1 MNGQFVLPRTP
12 KQSQI
17 LSLLRMIDVEF
28 RRIIIK
34 CNHDYQIKYNLT
46 AFKIDINGLV
56 KLSKDAYEA
65 VGDLLNKPIEAKPD
79 GVSDIFYNLLKHYKF
94 LKQSCGHSTT
104 RFNAATTHNNLEDLW
119 GNLRK
124 LGQFL
129 LGFSQFQL
137 LNTQVLNLLPES
149 YSDDYPDFDFIQRFG
164 NSFGYGY
171 DDDYY

>member
-12 KQSQI
+12 KQSEI
-17 LSLLRMIDVEF
+17 LSLLRTIDCEF

-34 CNHDYQIKYNLT
+34 CNHDYAIKYNLM
-46 AFKIDINGLV
+46 AFKTDISGLV
-56 KLSKDAYEA
+56 KLSQDAYKA
-65 VGDLLNKPIEAKPD
+65 VGDLYNKPIEAKPE

-104 RFNAATTHNNLEDLW
+104 QFNAATTHNNLEYLW
-119 GNLRK
+119 GNLK
-124 LGQFL
+124 ILGQFL
-129 LGFSQFQL
+129 LGFSQFQQ
-137 LNTQVLNLLPES
+137 LNTQVTNLLPES
-149 YSDDYPDFDFIQRFG
+149 YSDDYIQRFG